1 MCNVSTAA
9 RILFVCLF
17 VLSFLLLASCYLRIL
32 FVCLF
37 VCFVPSSC
45 LLYLRTY
52 LASSADKKPFTYAIL
67 GLGSSLFTSIVCPR
81 ATTISPPGFCHCRY
95 IQLFGQPPPHSNFE
109 RSEFDFS
116 TYFYERKK
124 NNTAVC
130 QKTKK
135 QKQKAGDLR
144 EDWMV

>member
-1 MCNVSTAA
+1 MFVCSFFRSFFLPLV
-9 RILFVCLF
+9 IYGFCLFVCSF
-17 VLSFLLLASCYLRIL
+17 VSFLLLAS
-32 FVCLF
+32 
-37 VCFVPSSC
+37 
-45 LLYLRTY
+45 YLRTY